1 MEKTLADTEP
11 RYLELIMGLN
21 EAAYTRMDAPDFVRV
36 LPPPPEDKT
45 PGNLIYCW
53 GVEMLRLGFELAV
66 ELFEEAQGGHE
77 DAHDK

>member
-36 LPPPPEDKT
+36 LPPPQKIKHPAT
-45 PGNLIYCW
+45 SSTA
-53 GVEMLRLGFELAV
+53 GVW
-66 ELFEEAQGGHE
+66 
-77 DAHDK
+77 KC